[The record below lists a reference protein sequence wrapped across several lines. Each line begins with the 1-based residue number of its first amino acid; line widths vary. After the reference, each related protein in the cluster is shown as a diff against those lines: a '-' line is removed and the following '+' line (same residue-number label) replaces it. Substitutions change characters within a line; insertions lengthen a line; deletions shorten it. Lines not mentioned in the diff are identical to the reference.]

1 MGSPCPVWV
10 ALTAASSVASRPRS
24 RSSTAGGFPVAARCC
39 AAVSGPCRTWCPPE
53 GCTDPGGRI
62 SPSVRF
68 WFGDGSIDG
77 VRTASA
83 SARSRASW
91 NPTGTA
97 SGTYTCRP
105 PLGLSSTI
113 TRPPAARTRS
123 VTAAAVPPDRVR
135 AAAGGVEIDDQHPGV
150 AGGGVDRHRRRHRRQ
165 PRRER
170 SFPPPQIRVTAGAGL
185 PHPGTPRQQRRQH
198 RPRLGGIRDG

>member
-10 ALTAASSVASRPRS
+10 ALTAASSVASRARS
-24 RSSTAGGFPVAARCC
+24 RSSTAGGFPVGGEVLRRGERAVQDLVAAGR
-39 AAVSGPCRTWCPPE
+39 VYR
-53 GCTDPGGRI
+53 PGGRI

-77 VRTASA
+77 VRTATA

-97 SGTYTCRP
+97 SGTYTCLP

-123 VTAAAVPPDRVR
+123 VTAAASRRTASGPPREASRSMTSTRVSP
-135 AAAGGVEIDDQHPGV
+135 AAE
-150 AGGGVDRHRRRHRRQ
+150 
-165 PRRER
+165 
-170 SFPPPQIRVTAGAGL
+170 
-185 PHPGTPRQQRRQH
+185 
-198 RPRLGGIRDG
+198 